1 MTVAKAWRFFLPLL
15 IFFGLVWFLWRGLS
29 LNPRDLPSVLIN
41 KPVPQFN
48 LPQLHVPEKSLSAA
62 EMKGQVWLLNVW
74 ASWCVS
80 CRYEHP
86 VLNEL
91 SKQGLVPIVGLDWK
105 DTPADAKTWLI
116 KYGNPYQM
124 SISDAEG
131 RTAIDLGVTGAPE
144 TFVIDKAGV
153 IRYKHTG
160 PISAEDL
167 SKTLIPVIRE
177 LQKA

>member
-1 MTVAKAWRFFLPLL
+1 MAKAWRYFLPLA

-41 KPVPQFN
+41 KPVPAFR
-48 LPQLHVPEKSLSAA
+48 LTKVHAPEQTFAA
-62 EMKGQVWLLNVW
+62 ADMRGKVWLLNVW

-80 CRYEHP
+80 CRAEHP
-86 VLNEL
+86 VLKDL
-91 SKQGLVPIVGLDWK
+91 ARQQVVPIVGLNWK
-105 DTPADAKTWLI
+105 DKGDDARAWLV
-116 KYGNPYQM
+116 KYGDPYEL
-124 SISDAEG
+124 SVSDIEG

-160 PISAEDL
+160 PVGPEDVE
-167 SKTLIPVIRE
+167 KTLVPIIRE